1 MDFITVTSIGGSIW
15 SFRKDKITMVSK
27 RAVSA
32 FSKEELNRWPDLR
45 AKESCAI
52 ILLDG
57 VNQEFLCGDSYESI
71 MAQLNSEDE

>member
-27 RAVSA
+27 RAVST
-32 FSKEELNRWPDLR
+32 FLEEEFNRWPDLR
-45 AKESCAI
+45 TKESCAI

-57 VNQEFLCGDSYESI
+57 VNQEFLCRDSYESI
-71 MAQLNSEDE
+71 MAQLNDENE